1 MDEKTSLKYQM
12 LSAWMGPLFLVG
24 FIYSWGVMAFN
35 LPAPPSPAL
44 SAGDL
49 AARYAAHLGGIRIGF
64 LVSLI
69 VMTLYIPWTAVL
81 SVQMMRIGAEGRSPV
96 LAFIQLIGGALTVP
110 VVSLASVFWVAAAF
124 RPERAPEI
132 TQALTDSGWLI
143 IETLWACTTWQMVA
157 AALAGLHD
165 KNTAPLFPRWFC
177 FVTIF
182 CGLSFA
188 PATMTG
194 ILKTG
199 PFAWDGIL
207 SFYFPYFCWLFWFGM
222 ASVYMIKEVAR
233 RQQAL
238 GSTVPAVSA
247 RLAQA

>member
-12 LSAWMGPLFLVG
+12 LCAWSGPLFLVA
-24 FIYSWGVMAFN
+24 FIYFWGMMGFN

-44 SAGDL
+44 GAGEL
-49 AARYAAHLGGIRIGF
+49 AARYVEHLGGIRVGF
-64 LVSLI
+64 LVSMI

-81 SVQMMRIGAEGRSPV
+81 SVQMMRIEGRSPV

-110 VVSLASVFWVAAAF
+110 VVSISSVFWVAAAY

-143 IETLWACTTWQMVA
+143 IDTLWACTTWQMVA
-157 AALAGLHD
+157 AAVAGLHD
-165 KNTAPLFPRWFC
+165 KSAKPLFPRWLC

-199 PFAWDGIL
+199 PFAWDGVL
-207 SFYFPYFCWLFWFGM
+207 SFYFPYFCWLFWFAF
-222 ASVYMIKEVAR
+222 ASVYMILEVAR
-233 RQQAL
+233 RRQAL
-238 GSTVPAVSA
+238 DFPSPSSSA
-247 RLAQA
+247 RLAHA